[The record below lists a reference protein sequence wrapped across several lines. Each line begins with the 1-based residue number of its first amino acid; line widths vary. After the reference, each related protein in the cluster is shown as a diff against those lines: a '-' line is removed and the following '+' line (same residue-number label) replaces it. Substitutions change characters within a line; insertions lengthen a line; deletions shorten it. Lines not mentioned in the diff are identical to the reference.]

1 MRFHRLRPDLVSSA
15 TFTISH
21 IRNSFKIR
29 VMLSRGLM
37 LKLLPLVGL
46 SNDRN
51 NTNNKA
57 ITKYKQAIYP
67 IFIRLDTLIQMTTLT
82 CG

>member
-1 MRFHRLRPDLVSSA
+1 
-15 TFTISH
+15 
-21 IRNSFKIR
+21 
-29 VMLSRGLM
+29 MLSRGLM

-51 NTNNKA
+51 NNNNNKA

-67 IFIRLDTLIQMTTLT
+67 IFIRLDTPIQMTTLT
-82 CG
+82 YG